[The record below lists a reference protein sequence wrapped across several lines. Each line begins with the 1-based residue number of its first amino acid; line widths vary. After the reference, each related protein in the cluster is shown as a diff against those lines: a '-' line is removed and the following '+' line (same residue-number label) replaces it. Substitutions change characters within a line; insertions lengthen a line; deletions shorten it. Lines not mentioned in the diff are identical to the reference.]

1 MRKSDEIKR
10 RSASCNPFKLRRDE
24 KDSGGRCEVPLVE
37 VIVKTETARDTQPLT
52 SFLFEDRAL
61 ESSEVALS
69 ISPHAL
75 KLFEAIR
82 EDEMDLVEEKL
93 SSLTDKRSIDETS
106 GPHGFALIH
115 VAAKYNFG
123 RIVNTLVDHGAD
135 INIRTSEDLWTPL
148 HLAARCVEFFLITF
162 MGRKPSIAYLT
173 EKN

>member
-1 MRKSDEIKR
+1 MRKSDEKKR

-106 GPHGFALIH
+106 GPRGFALIH

-135 INIRTSEDLWTPL
+135 INIRTSKDLWTPL
-148 HLAARCVEFFLITF
+148 HLAARCVDMYI
-162 MGRKPSIAYLT
+162 
-173 EKN
+173 